1 MFVRRS
7 MVLVGVLLLAAGA
20 TLAGTDTDN
29 DGIKDRKD
37 QCPST
42 MIGAKVDKT
51 GCAVDSD
58 ADGVPDGIDRCAR
71 TPAGW
76 QVDATGCPIDSDA
89 DGVVDALD
97 TCGVTPPGATVDTAG
112 CPADADG
119 DGVLD
124 GLDRCARTVP
134 SAVVDGFG
142 CAIDSDHDG
151 VPDGVDQCAQTVYE
165 TPVDASGCDAT
176 PRVDFLFGPDKDS
189 VVLEGVV
196 FGKNQVDIT
205 EDSAS
210 QLEQVARFLEDYPD
224 VNVEIRAYTDAK
236 GAAAHNRDLSR
247 RRAEVVKAFLV
258 AKGIDPARM
267 KTRGLGERS
276 PIADNKTPEG
286 RERNRRIELARLETP
301 PDSGARG
308 TGKPAGQAG
317 GL

>member
-1 MFVRRS
+1 MFLKRS
-7 MVLVGVLLLAAGA
+7 MVLAGVILLAAGA
-20 TLAGTDTDN
+20 ALAAKDTDN

-37 QCPST
+37 RCGST

-58 ADGVPDGIDRCAR
+58 ADGVPDGIDRCAS

-76 QVDATGCPIDSDA
+76 QVDATGCPIDSDG
-89 DGVVDALD
+89 DGVVDGRD
-97 TCGVTPPGATVDTAG
+97 TCGVTPRGATVDASG
-112 CPADADG
+112 CPSDADG

-151 VPDGVDQCAQTVYE
+151 VPDGVDQCAASVYGR
-165 TPVDASGCDAT
+165 PVDASGCDAT
-176 PRVDFLFGPDKDS
+176 PKVNFLFGPDKES

-196 FGKNQVDIT
+196 FDKNQVDIS
-205 EDSAS
+205 ESSAV
-210 QLEQVARFLEDYPD
+210 QLEQVARFLADYPE
-224 VNVEIRAYTDAK
+224 VSVEIRAYTDAK
-236 GAAAHNRDLSR
+236 GAAAHNRELSL
-247 RRAEVVKAFLV
+247 RRAEVVKSFLV
-258 AKGIDPARM
+258 AKGIEPARL

-286 RERNRRIELARLETP
+286 RERNRRIELARLGTTAEP
-301 PDSGARG
+301 GA
-308 TGKPAGQAG
+308 GKAAGQAG